1 MTDCYM
7 GEGVE
12 GKASSSLHPPSQKN
26 HFNSAPEPYKLKILQ
41 IKNCLKWLFDL
52 RFVDLAGFSKWFT
65 KYLSGFQGR
74 PRLSSCIFCICWC
87 TLILGLSK
95 TFDLLFN
102 MKITK
107 NISKVSNTFLFYST
121 TVVQIHNNQSINQ
134 ATIASSDSFLL
145 WHTTYLAQILN
156 YYIIN

>member
-1 MTDCYM
+1 MLVYSLVQFTD
-7 GEGVE
+7 
-12 GKASSSLHPPSQKN
+12 
-26 HFNSAPEPYKLKILQ
+26 
-41 IKNCLKWLFDL
+41 
-52 RFVDLAGFSKWFT
+52 
-65 KYLSGFQGR
+65 YLCGFQGR

-134 ATIASSDSFLL
+134 ATIAPSDSFLL
-145 WHTTYLAQILN
+145 WHYTYLKLLYNQLEIIYMYSVHYTQRFIVTRAWNCLN
-156 YYIIN
+156 FAALQCTLSDFYI

>member
-1 MTDCYM
+1 M
-7 GEGVE
+7 
-12 GKASSSLHPPSQKN
+12 
-26 HFNSAPEPYKLKILQ
+26 
-41 IKNCLKWLFDL
+41 FDL

-145 WHTTYLAQILN
+145 WHYTYLKLLYNQLE
-156 YYIIN
+156 IIYMYRVHYVQRFIETRAWGRGPNAWLGWSIFQNK